1 MVFSSTE
8 FIVFFL
14 PSVLIAYYLCSFS
27 LRLQNFILL
36 VFSLGFYAYGEPKY
50 IFLMIGSVLVNYILG
65 LLIDRFREHY
75 GKVILIIA
83 CILNIGVLFYV
94 KYLDFFIR
102 SINELWEGLS
112 LKEYNI
118 PLPIGIS
125 FFTFQA
131 LSYIIDLY
139 RGNVKVQ
146 KNPFYL
152 GLYIAFFPQLI
163 AGPIVRYESIEEDIL
178 NRKVN
183 FTAFSAGV
191 SRFII
196 GVSKKVLI
204 SNSMAV
210 IVDEIFAFQDIPV
223 SLAWLGSIAYTM
235 QIYYDFSGYSDM
247 AIGLGHMFGFR
258 FMENFNYP
266 YISKSITE
274 FWRRWHISLGHWF
287 RDYVYFPLGGSR
299 VKNKD
304 RILINL
310 LVVWL
315 LTGIWHGAEWT
326 FIIWGL
332 LNYICIA
339 FEKVFSFDKW
349 DIKPVYKHIYALF
362 IINLS
367 WVIFRSPDLIKAGQ
381 YIGSMFGL
389 YGNGFWSDYTFMF
402 IKENIVQFLA
412 AFIFS
417 VPISRKFNKFLVEKK
432 KYYKTFEFF
441 YPLVMML
448 LFYISLCYL
457 YKNVYNPFIY
467 FNF

>member
-1 MVFSSTE
+1 MIFSSTE
-8 FIVFFL
+8 FIVYFL
-14 PSVLIAYYLCSFS
+14 PAVLIAYYLCSFS

-65 LLIDRFREHY
+65 LLIESFRESY
-75 GKVILIIA
+75 GKTILIIA
-83 CILNIGVLFYV
+83 CILNLGVLFYA

-102 SINELWEGLS
+102 SINELWQGLS

-139 RGNVKVQ
+139 RRNVKVQ

-183 FTAFSAGV
+183 FTAFSVGV

-210 IVDEIFAFQDIPV
+210 IVDKVFAFDNIPV

-235 QIYYDFSGYSDM
+235 
-247 AIGLGHMFGFR
+247 
-258 FMENFNYP
+258 
-266 YISKSITE
+266 
-274 FWRRWHISLGHWF
+274 
-287 RDYVYFPLGGSR
+287 
-299 VKNKD
+299 
-304 RILINL
+304 
-310 LVVWL
+310 
-315 LTGIWHGAEWT
+315 
-326 FIIWGL
+326 
-332 LNYICIA
+332 
-339 FEKVFSFDKW
+339 
-349 DIKPVYKHIYALF
+349 
-362 IINLS
+362 
-367 WVIFRSPDLIKAGQ
+367 
-381 YIGSMFGL
+381 
-389 YGNGFWSDYTFMF
+389 
-402 IKENIVQFLA
+402 
-412 AFIFS
+412 
-417 VPISRKFNKFLVEKK
+417 
-432 KYYKTFEFF
+432 
-441 YPLVMML
+441 
-448 LFYISLCYL
+448 
-457 YKNVYNPFIY
+457 
-467 FNF
+467 